1 MKRKLHF
8 IMIYFSYIIFPLTSF
23 SQRQF
28 SYIDGYS
35 INASL
40 GMATTTGELGHLG
53 TFNPVISIAVEKGIS
68 QKINLTLESNFGKLS
83 GHENEPYFSRF
94 ESEFFQVNFLTSLNL
109 SRLFEES
116 RRNSIFRPYLGMG
129 MIWFHTDVF
138 DLKTGAFLRTT
149 ADGTTRHT
157 SLFQQAGIGVG
168 NKGIYY
174 TRELVVPF
182 GFMTELW
189 LNKRLSTI
197 FDLRYSWVYND
208 KLDATTA
215 YNLTTPHK
223 IGGVNSYSDTA
234 NDGWINLSVGLKYKF
249 VSLRIMKQRG
259 I

>member
-1 MKRKLHF
+1 MKRKLRLLILQF
-8 IMIYFSYIIFPLTSF
+8 GYFLIPLNSF
-23 SQRQF
+23 SQKQF

-35 INASL
+35 INTSFGL
-40 GMATTTGELGHLG
+40 ATVTGELGHLG
-53 TFNPVISIAVEKGIS
+53 TFKPVVSLAIEKGIT
-68 QKINLTLESNFGKLS
+68 QEINLVVETNFGHLS
-83 GHENEPYFSRF
+83 GYENQPYFSRF
-94 ESEFFQVNFLTSLNL
+94 YCEFFQPNLLASLNL

-116 RRNSIFRPYLGMG
+116 RRNSVFKPYLGVG
-129 MIWFHTDVF
+129 MIWFHTDVY
-138 DLKTGAFLRTT
+138 DLKSGAFLRTT

-157 SLFQQAGIGVG
+157 SIFQQAGAGVG
-168 NKGIYY
+168 SKGIYY

-182 GFMTELW
+182 GFMIELW
-189 LNKRLSTI
+189 LSKRLSTV

-234 NDGWINLSVGLKYKF
+234 NDGWINLSIGLKYKF

-259 I
+259 T

>member
-1 MKRKLHF
+1 MKRKLHL
-8 IMIYFSYIIFPLTSF
+8 IMIYFGYIMFPLSVF
-23 SQRQF
+23 SQKQF

-35 INASL
+35 INSSL
-40 GMATTTGELGHLG
+40 GMATVTGELGHLG

-68 QKINLTLESNFGKLS
+68 QKINLALESNFGNLS
-83 GHENEPYFSRF
+83 GYENEPYFSRF
-94 ESEFFQVNFLTSLNL
+94 KCEFFQSNLLASLNL

-116 RRNSIFRPYLGMG
+116 RRNSIFRPYLGIG
-129 MIWFHTDVF
+129 MIWFHTDVY
-138 DLKTGAFLRTT
+138 DLKSGTFLRTT

-157 SLFQQAGIGVG
+157 SFFQQAGVGVG

-189 LNKRLSTI
+189 LSKRLSTV

-223 IGGVNSYSDTA
+223 IGGVNSYSNTA

>member
-1 MKRKLHF
+1 MKRILHL
-8 IMIYFSYIIFPLTSF
+8 IMIGFGYFMIPFFAF
-23 SQRQF
+23 SQKQF

-35 INASL
+35 INSSL
-40 GMATTTGELGHLG
+40 GLATTVGELGHLG
-53 TFNPVISIAVEKGIS
+53 TFNPVISIGVEKGIS
-68 QKINLTLESNFGKLS
+68 QKINLMFESNFGNLS
-83 GHENEPYFSRF
+83 GYENEPYFSRF
-94 ESEFFQVNFLTSLNL
+94 ESDFFQLNFLTSLNL
-109 SRLFEES
+109 SRLFENS
-116 RRNSIFRPYLGMG
+116 RRNSILKPYIGVG
-129 MIWFHTDVF
+129 MIWFHTDVY
-138 DLKTGAFLRTT
+138 DLKSGAFLRTT

-157 SLFQQAGIGVG
+157 SLFQQAGVGVG
-168 NKGIYY
+168 SKGIYY

-189 LNKRLSTI
+189 ISKRLSTI